1 MPRTLPVFPLG
12 TVLFPYG
19 LLPLHIF
26 EERYRALMRDL
37 LGDPPEAGRVAEL
50 GIVLI
55 ERGHEVG
62 GGDVRSSL
70 GTVAR
75 IVRADQAAD
84 GRWFVIAVGTHV
96 FEVTAWLPDDPY
108 PIAEI
113 EECPSQ
119 DWDDGVGEQLLAAE
133 QEVRRAI
140 ALASELGEPAAQ
152 PELSED
158 PVAASWQLCDA
169 LPVGP
174 LDRQKLLSA
183 RDLAL
188 RMELLTATARDA
200 SSMLALR
207 LRDG

>member
-37 LGDPPEAGRVAEL
+37 LGDPPDAGRVAEL

-62 GGDVRSSL
+62 GGDIRSSL

-96 FEVTAWLPDDPY
+96 FEVAAWLPDDPY
-108 PIAEI
+108 PMAEI
-113 EECPSQ
+113 EESPSQ
-119 DWDDGVGEQLLAAE
+119 DWSDSAAEQLLAAE

-140 ALASELGEPAAQ
+140 ALASELGEPATQ
-152 PELSED
+152 PVLSED
-158 PVAASWQLCDA
+158 PVTASWQLCDA